1 MSRTY
6 VIKIHFNVKG
16 LTIKEKCFYEIKD
29 NINVYAPGV
38 EYVNNSIDED
48 TLSVEIDLPEGA
60 EHNMI
65 EYFKHL
71 LNQTHMIDDSAH
83 IEINDK
89 YTAEKF
95 EREYPSR
102 GKYVWEYVY
111 KTIHSDLS
119 VENEGTYKF
128 YFGDE
133 VKYIIQTKFTGTVKA
148 VDYYVTDC
156 DKNITT
162 KLDVRNAE
170 EAIKIV
176 EQRHLDKLIGDF
188 NKLHD
193 AVNNKVAE
201 LTEYSKA
208 MAGLI

>member
-6 VIKIHFNVKG
+6 VVRVKFNQ
-16 LTIKEKCFYEIKD
+16 EKVTFYDDALSEMKNNLIVGVPSVVEVD
-29 NINVYAPGV
+29 VYFNENTLV
-38 EYVNNSIDED
+38 FEVN
-48 TLSVEIDLPEGA
+48 LPELA
-60 EHNMI
+60 KDDMI

-71 LNQTHMIDDSAH
+71 LSQIHTIDYSAY

-89 YTAEKF
+89 YTEEEFK
-95 EREYPSR
+95 REYPIR
-102 GKYVWEYVY
+102 GKYLWELVY
-111 KTIHSDLS
+111 RTIHSDLS
-119 VENEGTYKF
+119 VENDCRYKF

-133 VKYIIQTKFTGTVKA
+133 VKYIIQSKSIGEFRF
-148 VDYYVTDC
+148 DYYVTDC
-156 DKNITT
+156 GKVITT
-162 KLDVRNAE
+162 KLDAKNGK
-170 EAIKIV
+170 EAIKLV
-176 EQRHLDKLIGDF
+176 EKMYLDKLIGDF